1 MNFGEVF
8 NMKKRIPQILILIL
22 IQSLLFLSCEM
33 DPAHSTNPDSYYFNK
48 MQPLEWKDTY
58 ILTATNTPQQIQVW
72 DSETGKLVHTYS
84 LSTDVTK
91 WGEGT
96 QRALDILDME
106 VINKSVWIICSGK
119 QRNLIK
125 LDVETGEMKYIDLDC
140 SVLYLKSMTDG
151 NNGKGCIV
159 VSTRSDSR
167 VGIAIRILD
176 LDGNII
182 NNYNIK
188 YKDLDILDIKGIRY
202 INNEYIMTMS
212 KFSEFNYVEKDQKGF
227 RLLRLTEDN
236 QYFIED
242 ISFEKILSE
251 SFLSENVKKETDEF
265 ITAFSMNDYVRNSD
279 DIYISL
285 SVIDMYN
292 CQRFLFEYDYQLN
305 EFRYRNICY
314 DKEDTRTMFSVSEQK
329 EFIYI
334 TGNSSYDN
342 YSGLETGL
350 YPSSG
355 GEQIKRVRLPNA
367 NQLYCTM
374 KEDCAWFSKDL
385 YTQDP
390 ITLKWDKSNTPQ
402 IYKLDYKEQQVY
414 QYNHDGTYEILEWI
428 EE

>member
-1 MNFGEVF
+1 
-8 NMKKRIPQILILIL
+8 MKSFSKIVLILL
-22 IQSLLFLSCEM
+22 QCLSFLSCEM

-58 ILTATNTPQQIQVW
+58 ILTATNKPQQIQVW

-91 WGEGT
+91 WGQGT
-96 QRALDILDME
+96 ERALDVLDMS
-106 VINKSVWIICSGK
+106 VINKSIWFIGSGL

-125 LDVETGEMKYIDLDC
+125 LDVETGKMNYIDLDC

-182 NNYNIK
+182 NKYNIK

-279 DIYISL
+279 DIYICL

-374 KEDCAWFSKDL
+374 KEDCAWFSKNL
-385 YTQDP
+385 YIQDP
-390 ITLKWDKSNTPQ
+390 ITLKWDKSQKPQ
-402 IYKLDYKEQQVY
+402 IYKLDYAEQQVY
-414 QYNHDGTYEILEWI
+414 QYNADGTYEILEWI

>member
-1 MNFGEVF
+1 
-8 NMKKRIPQILILIL
+8 
-22 IQSLLFLSCEM
+22 
-33 DPAHSTNPDSYYFNK
+33 
-48 MQPLEWKDTY
+48 
-58 ILTATNTPQQIQVW
+58 
-72 DSETGKLVHTYS
+72 
-84 LSTDVTK
+84 
-91 WGEGT
+91 
-96 QRALDILDME
+96 
-106 VINKSVWIICSGK
+106 
-119 QRNLIK
+119 
-125 LDVETGEMKYIDLDC
+125 
-140 SVLYLKSMTDG
+140 
-151 NNGKGCIV
+151 
-159 VSTRSDSR
+159 
-167 VGIAIRILD
+167 
-176 LDGNII
+176 
-182 NNYNIK
+182 
-188 YKDLDILDIKGIRY
+188 
-202 INNEYIMTMS
+202 
-212 KFSEFNYVEKDQKGF
+212 
-227 RLLRLTEDN
+227 
-236 QYFIED
+236 
-242 ISFEKILSE
+242 
-251 SFLSENVKKETDEF
+251 
-265 ITAFSMNDYVRNSD
+265 MNDYVRNSD

-414 QYNHDGTYEILEWI
+414 QYNADGSYTILDWI
-428 EE
+428 QD